1 MSHFALPE
9 VVQGIHVAGE
19 EGTVLAHGM
28 EGSIKRGDYGGE
40 GEMSTLRR
48 ESNTHAVQP
57 CCRQLSLSPLHIPLK
72 KFKKREKIYYASK
85 AVMSMRHRESRRE
98 GVSERDEEC
107 CNRVRECKRER
118 EHVTSADQ
126 SPPSASG
133 TESSSF
139 NLRGI
144 ISTGWK
150 LHVSL
155 YWKQESFYT
164 PLSIPEL

>member
-19 EGTVLAHGM
+19 EGTVLEHGM
-28 EGSIKRGDYGGE
+28 EGSIKKGDYGGE
-40 GEMSTLRR
+40 GEVSTLRR
-48 ESNTHAVQP
+48 ESNAHAVQP
-57 CCRQLSLSPLHIPLK
+57 CCSQLSLSLLHIPLK

-118 EHVTSADQ
+118 E
-126 SPPSASG
+126 
-133 TESSSF
+133 
-139 NLRGI
+139 NM
-144 ISTGWK
+144 
-150 LHVSL
+150 
-155 YWKQESFYT
+155 
-164 PLSIPEL
+164 

>member
-9 VVQGIHVAGE
+9 VIQGIHVAGE
-19 EGTVLAHGM
+19 EGTVLEHGM
-28 EGSIKRGDYGGE
+28 EGSIKKGDYGGE

-48 ESNTHAVQP
+48 ESNTHAVQL
-57 CCRQLSLSPLHIPLK
+57 CCSQLSLSPLHIPLK

-118 EHVTSADQ
+118 ERTCDQRRPVTSLCFGDRVVVFQ
-126 SPPSASG
+126 PPRNNFHWMEI
-133 TESSSF
+133 TC
-139 NLRGI
+139 
-144 ISTGWK
+144 
-150 LHVSL
+150 
-155 YWKQESFYT
+155 
-164 PLSIPEL
+164 